1 MKNSPPRQRPT
12 TAARLRI
19 AWKEVDMFREM
30 RRKKQALSFGEC
42 VAVLLHGTS
51 GVLAVA
57 GDDDYPYAV
66 PLSYAYT
73 DSKIYFHWA
82 TAGHKLEAIK
92 RHSKVSFCVI
102 DKDEVRPEEYTTYFR
117 SVIAFG
123 QARVLD
129 DPEEKLRA
137 LEILAARYSPDQ
149 VEGRRREIDR
159 LFQQVCMVEL
169 AVEHLTG
176 KEAIELMKKRMR
188 QTD

>member
-1 MKNSPPRQRPT
+1 
-12 TAARLRI
+12 
-19 AWKEVDMFREM
+19 MFREM

-66 PLSYAYT
+66 PLSYVYSE
-73 DSKIYFHWA
+73 SKIFFHWA
-82 TAGHKLEAIK
+82 NAGHKLDAIK

-102 DKDEVRPEEYTTYFR
+102 DKDEVRPEEYTSYFR

-123 QARVLD
+123 QARVLHD
-129 DPEEKLRA
+129 ADEKRRA
-137 LEILAARYSPDQ
+137 LELLAPRYSPGQ
-149 VEGRRREIDR
+149 EEGRLREIDR
-159 LFQQVCMVEL
+159 LFQQVTMVEL

-176 KEAIELMKKRMR
+176 KEAIELRKGGH
-188 QTD
+188 